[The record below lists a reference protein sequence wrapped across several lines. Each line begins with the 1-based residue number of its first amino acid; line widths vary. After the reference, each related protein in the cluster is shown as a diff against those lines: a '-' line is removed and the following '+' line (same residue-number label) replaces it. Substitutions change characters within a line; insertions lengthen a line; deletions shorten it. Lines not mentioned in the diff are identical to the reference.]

1 MPSQAHAPLR
11 AAIVHML
18 DHNDALNKLFLIDK
32 LADMCNIAA
41 GLDGEGI
48 QVTTLEVNKAFE
60 KSMDVTPINA
70 MGVDTDHVLRYQRE
84 RPLINGQFITSVGR
98 FVSNDI
104 TVGNPLTKTVRV
116 TMADDVK
123 RSLKKFLQK
132 REEAKKKRKAAD
144 ETAKKDGKKKKK
156 KKKANSMKVE
166 DEKEEERLKLEEEE
180 RRKLEEKKKMETD
193 RKKLHNDAVKQLEA
207 KRKAT
212 EKLKEI
218 REKVIVLDNSLSAL
232 GSTSTRSSHMEME
245 EDGRRLY
252 YILDGRA
259 GCRIIHYAE
268 GMA

>member
-60 KSMDVTPINA
+60 KSMDVTPMNA
-70 MGVDTDHVLRYQRE
+70 MGVDTDHILLRYQRD
-84 RPLINGQFITSVGR
+84 RPSRNGPFITSVGR
-98 FVSNDI
+98 FISNDV
-104 TVGNPLTKTVRV
+104 TVGNPLTETVRV

-123 RSLKKFLQK
+123 RSLKKFLKK
-132 REEAKKKRKAAD
+132 REEAKKKRKSAD

-166 DEKEEERLKLEEEE
+166 DEKEEER
-180 RRKLEEKKKMETD
+180 RKLEEKKKMETD
-193 RKKLHNDAVKQLEA
+193 RKKLHNDAVNHLEA

-218 REKVIVLDNSLSAL
+218 REKVTALDNSLSAL
-232 GSTSTRSSHMEME
+232 VSTSTRSSPMEME

-259 GCRIIHYAE
+259 GFIHYAE